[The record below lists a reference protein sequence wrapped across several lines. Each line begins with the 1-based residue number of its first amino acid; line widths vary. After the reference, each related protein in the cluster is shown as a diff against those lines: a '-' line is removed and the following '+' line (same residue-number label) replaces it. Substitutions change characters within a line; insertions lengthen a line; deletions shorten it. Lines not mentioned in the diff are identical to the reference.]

1 MRQEMEFWDSSGISW
16 TISLYTT
23 YTSLKRKAELNICP
37 LPADVRD
44 SCFRGGAGVRR
55 GKSASVGQ
63 QPQQ

>member
-1 MRQEMEFWDSSGISW
+1 MEFWDSSGISW

-23 YTSLKRKAELNICP
+23 YTSLTRKAELNICP

-44 SCFRGGAGVRR
+44 SCFRGGAGVQR